1 MFNYESLF
9 FNFYIISRKNIFFFI
24 KRFLEPVQPGVGSS
38 GIAEMPQSPD
48 VGCHTAAR
56 VLFTSPSSTPN
67 LDRSHDTH
75 RQASTQWSGSRGG
88 DRDEADDVVDMV
100 AFPGAR
106 RVTNMGTLPCTFL
119 VDDNKLPLKQIRLP
133 GSFSYFNCFMLSI
146 SYTNHLDYYF

>member
-1 MFNYESLF
+1 MFNYETLF

-38 GIAEMPQSPD
+38 GAAEMLQSPD
-48 VGCHTAAR
+48 AGGHTTAR

-75 RQASTQWSGSRGG
+75 CQTSTHRSESRDG
-88 DRDEADDVVDMV
+88 DRDEAGDVVDMV

-106 RVTNMGTLPCTFL
+106 RVTSMGTLPCTFL
-119 VDDNKLPLKQIRLP
+119 VDDNGLPLKQSRLP
-133 GSFSYFNCFMLSI
+133 GSFNSYFNRLMLSI
-146 SYTNHLDYYF
+146 SYTNHLDY

>member
-1 MFNYESLF
+1 MFNYETLF

-38 GIAEMPQSPD
+38 GAAEMPQSPD
-48 VGCHTAAR
+48 VGSHTTAR

-75 RQASTQWSGSRGG
+75 RQTSTHRSDSRDG

-106 RVTNMGTLPCTFL
+106 RVTSTGTLPCTFL
-119 VDDNKLPLKQIRLP
+119 VDDNGLPLKQIRLP
-133 GSFSYFNCFMLSI
+133 GSFSYFNRFMLSI
-146 SYTNHLDYYF
+146 SYTNHLDY